1 MNNENYSNVL
11 LKGILNLNCNRKYKK
26 HNQANFFVIH
36 MMLNY
41 DAPLYRPPSEA
52 RSLIFQVTLGCSFN
66 ECSFCDMYRSK
77 EYSERSWDEIK
88 TEIDMMAN
96 YLPDTKR
103 VFLADGDAL
112 NLDSE
117 FMIKIVKYIRV
128 KFANIER
135 ISCYAMPMN
144 ILKKTPE
151 ELKKMN
157 EAGLNMF
164 YLGIESGSDIVLKKV
179 TKGAIAK
186 TIIKSVNKAKDA
198 GYEMSCMII
207 LGLGGK
213 TYSKEHI
220 KGTAEV
226 ISACSPQYVG
236 ALTLYLEN
244 GIKQEFIDKFEG
256 EFIKI
261 NDDES
266 LKELHDLI
274 SQIETKNKIIFRAN
288 HGSNAYTIKGT
299 FPQDKQDMIDKI
311 DWMKQHPEI
320 IRPQGLRGF

>member
-1 MNNENYSNVL
+1 
-11 LKGILNLNCNRKYKK
+11 
-26 HNQANFFVIH
+26 

-52 RSLIFQVTLGCSFN
+52 KSLIFQVTLGCSFN

-77 EYSERSWDEIK
+77 QYSEKPWEEVK
-88 TEIDMMAN
+88 LEIDLMAK
-96 YLPDTKR
+96 YLPDTRKI
-103 VFLADGDAL
+103 FLADGDAL
-112 NLDSE
+112 NLDAKY
-117 FMIKIVKYIRV
+117 MIKILKYLHE
-128 KFANIER
+128 KFPNLER

-151 ELKKMN
+151 ELQKMN
-157 EAGLNMF
+157 YAGLDML

-179 TKGAIAK
+179 TKGAVAK

-198 GYEMSCMII
+198 GYIMSCMII
-207 LGLGGK
+207 LGLGGR

-226 ISACSPQYVG
+226 INSCSPNFVG

-244 GIKQEFIDKFEG
+244 GIKQEFLEKFG
-256 EFIKI
+256 EPFIQL
-261 NDDES
+261 NDDEA
-266 LKELHDLI
+266 LEELYDLI
-274 SQIETKNKIIFRAN
+274 SQIQTKKEIIFRAN

-299 FPQDKQDMIDKI
+299 FPQDKNEMLGKI
-311 DWMKQHPEI
+311 QWMKQHPEI
-320 IRPQGLRGF
+320 MRPQGLRGF

>member
-1 MNNENYSNVL
+1 
-11 LKGILNLNCNRKYKK
+11 
-26 HNQANFFVIH
+26 

-77 EYSERSWDEIK
+77 KYSERPWDEIK
-88 TEIDMMAN
+88 LEIDMMAKQM
-96 YLPDTKR
+96 PDTTR

-112 NLDSE
+112 NLDADY
-117 FMIKIVKYIRV
+117 MVKIVKYIYD
-128 KFANIER
+128 KFPNLER

-144 ILKKTPE
+144 LLKKTPE
-151 ELKKMN
+151 ELKKMHD
-157 EAGLNMF
+157 AGLDML

-179 TKGAIAK
+179 TKGATSK

-198 GYEMSCMII
+198 GYVMSCMVI
-207 LGLGGK
+207 LGLGGRK
-213 TYSKEHI
+213 YSKEHI
-220 KGTAEV
+220 QGTAEV

-244 GIKQEFIDKFEG
+244 GIKDEFLQKYNG
-256 EFIKI
+256 EFVRL
-261 NDDES
+261 NDDEA
-266 LKELHDLI
+266 LEELEGLL
-274 SQIETKNKIIFRAN
+274 SGIETKEEIVFRAN

-299 FPQDKQDMIDKI
+299 FPQDKQKMLDQIRWLKE
-311 DWMKQHPEI
+311 HPEVV
-320 IRPQGLRGF
+320 RPQGLRGF

>member
-1 MNNENYSNVL
+1 
-11 LKGILNLNCNRKYKK
+11 
-26 HNQANFFVIH
+26 

-77 EYSERSWDEIK
+77 EYSERPWEAIK
-88 TEIDMMAN
+88 TEIDMMAR
-96 YLPDTKR
+96 YMPQTKR

-117 FMIKIVKYIRV
+117 YMIKIVKYIRE
-128 KFANIER
+128 KFIDIQR
-135 ISCYAMPMN
+135 IACYAMPMN

-157 EAGLNMF
+157 QAGLDMF

-179 TKGAIAK
+179 TKGAVAK
-186 TIIKSVNKAKDA
+186 TIIRSVNKAKDA
-198 GYEMSCMII
+198 GYIMSCMVI

-213 TYSKEHI
+213 AYSKDHI
-220 KGTAEV
+220 TGTAKV
-226 ISACSPQYVG
+226 ISACSPNYVG

-244 GIKQEFIDKFEG
+244 GIKQEFLEKYQG
-256 EFIKI
+256 EFEKI
-261 NDDES
+261 SDDES
-266 LKELHDLI
+266 LDELYDLVE
-274 SQIETKNKIIFRAN
+274 QIETDNKIIFRVN
-288 HGSNAYTIKGT
+288 HGSNAYTVKGT
-299 FPQDKQDMIDKI
+299 FPQDKQAMLEKI
-311 DWMKQHPEI
+311 DWMRQHPEVV
-320 IRPQGLRGF
+320 RPQGLRGF

>member
-1 MNNENYSNVL
+1 
-11 LKGILNLNCNRKYKK
+11 
-26 HNQANFFVIH
+26 
-36 MMLNY
+36 MLNY

-77 EYSERSWDEIK
+77 EYSERPWEEIK
-88 TEIDMMAN
+88 LEIDLMAKH
-96 YLPDTKR
+96 LPDTR
-103 VFLADGDAL
+103 RIFLADGDAL
-112 NLDSE
+112 NLDAE
-117 FMIKIVKYIRV
+117 YIIKILKYLKE
-128 KFANIER
+128 KFLNLER

-144 ILKKTPE
+144 ILKKTSD
-151 ELKKMN
+151 ELRMMHD
-157 EAGLNMF
+157 AGLDML
-164 YLGIESGSDIVLKKV
+164 YLGIESGSDIILKKV

-198 GYEMSCMII
+198 GYIMSCMVI
-207 LGLGGK
+207 LGLGGR

-226 ISACSPQYVG
+226 ISACAPNYLG

-244 GIKQEFIDKFEG
+244 GIKQEFLEKFG
-256 EFIKI
+256 EPFIRI
-261 NDDES
+261 NDDEA
-266 LKELHDLI
+266 LEELYDLI
-274 SQIETKNKIIFRAN
+274 RQIETKDHIVFRAN

-299 FPQDKQDMIDKI
+299 LPQDKQEMLDKI
-311 DWMKQHPEI
+311 EWMKQHPEI

>member
-1 MNNENYSNVL
+1 
-11 LKGILNLNCNRKYKK
+11 
-26 HNQANFFVIH
+26 

-77 EYSERSWDEIK
+77 EYSERPWEEIK
-88 TEIDMMAN
+88 TEIDMMAR
-96 YLPDTKR
+96 YLPQTKR

-117 FMIKIVKYIRV
+117 YMIKIVKYIRE
-128 KFANIER
+128 KFTDIQR

-157 EAGLNMF
+157 QAGLDMF

-179 TKGAIAK
+179 TKGAVAK

-198 GYEMSCMII
+198 GYIMSCMVI

-213 TYSKEHI
+213 AYSKDHI
-220 KGTAEV
+220 TGTAKV
-226 ISACSPQYVG
+226 ISACSPNYVG

-244 GIKQEFIDKFEG
+244 GIKQEFLEKYQG
-256 EFIKI
+256 EFEKI
-261 NDDES
+261 SDDES
-266 LKELHDLI
+266 LDELYGLVE
-274 SQIETKNKIIFRAN
+274 QIDTDNEIIFRVN
-288 HGSNAYTIKGT
+288 HGSNAYTVKGT
-299 FPQDKQDMIDKI
+299 FPQDKQAMLEKI
-311 DWMKQHPEI
+311 DWMRQHPEVV
-320 IRPQGLRGF
+320 RPQGLRGF

>member
-1 MNNENYSNVL
+1 
-11 LKGILNLNCNRKYKK
+11 
-26 HNQANFFVIH
+26 
-36 MMLNY
+36 MLNY

-77 EYSERSWDEIK
+77 EYSERPWEEIK
-88 TEIDMMAN
+88 LEIDLMAKH
-96 YLPDTKR
+96 LPDTR
-103 VFLADGDAL
+103 RIFLADGDAL
-112 NLDSE
+112 NLDAE
-117 FMIKIVKYIRV
+117 YIIKILKYLKE
-128 KFANIER
+128 KFLNLER

-144 ILKKTPE
+144 ILKKTSD
-151 ELKKMN
+151 ELRMMHD
-157 EAGLNMF
+157 AGLDML
-164 YLGIESGSDIVLKKV
+164 YLGIESGSDIILKKV

-198 GYEMSCMII
+198 GYIMSCMVI
-207 LGLGGK
+207 LGLGGR

-226 ISACSPQYVG
+226 ISACAPNYLG

-244 GIKQEFIDKFEG
+244 GIKQEFLEKFG
-256 EFIKI
+256 EPFIRI
-261 NDDES
+261 NDDEA
-266 LKELHDLI
+266 LEELYDLI
-274 SQIETKNKIIFRAN
+274 RQIETKDHIVFRAN

-299 FPQDKQDMIDKI
+299 LPQDKQEMLDKI
-311 DWMKQHPEI
+311 EWMRQHPEI

>member
-1 MNNENYSNVL
+1 
-11 LKGILNLNCNRKYKK
+11 
-26 HNQANFFVIH
+26 
-36 MMLNY
+36 MLNY

-77 EYSERSWDEIK
+77 EYSERPWEEIK
-88 TEIDMMAN
+88 IEIDMMAKQ
-96 YLPDTKR
+96 LPDTTR

-112 NLDSE
+112 NLDADY
-117 FMIKIVKYIRV
+117 MVKIVKYIHE
-128 KFANIER
+128 KFPNLER

-151 ELKKMN
+151 ELKKMYD
-157 EAGLNMF
+157 AGLTMF

-179 TKGAIAK
+179 TKGATSK

-198 GYEMSCMII
+198 GYLMSCMVI

-213 TYSKEHI
+213 KYSKEHI
-220 KGTAEV
+220 QGTAEV

-244 GIKQEFIDKFEG
+244 GIKDEFLQKYNG
-256 EFIKI
+256 EFVRL
-261 NDDES
+261 NDDEA
-266 LKELHDLI
+266 LNELEDLL
-274 SQIETKNKIIFRAN
+274 SKIETKEEIIFRAN

-299 FPQDKQDMIDKI
+299 FPQEKQKMLEQLR
-311 DWMKQHPEI
+311 WMREHPEVV
-320 IRPQGLRGF
+320 RPQGLRGF

>member
-1 MNNENYSNVL
+1 
-11 LKGILNLNCNRKYKK
+11 
-26 HNQANFFVIH
+26 

-77 EYSERSWDEIK
+77 EYSERPWEEIK
-88 TEIDMMAN
+88 SEIDMMARMM
-96 YLPDTKR
+96 PETTR

-112 NLDSE
+112 NLDAE
-117 FMIKIVKYIRV
+117 YMVKIVKYV
-128 KFANIER
+128 YEKFPKLER

-151 ELKKMN
+151 ELKKIHD
-157 EAGLNMF
+157 AGLTMF

-179 TKGAIAK
+179 TKGATSK
-186 TIIKSVNKAKDA
+186 TIIKSVNKAKNA
-198 GYEMSCMII
+198 GYTMSCMVI

-213 TYSKEHI
+213 KYSNDHI
-220 KGTAEV
+220 QGTVDV
-226 ISACSPQYVG
+226 INACSPQYVG

-244 GIKQEFIDKFEG
+244 GIKDEFLKKFEG
-256 EFIKI
+256 EFSRL
-261 NDDES
+261 NDDEALNELEELLS
-266 LKELHDLI
+266 KIDTKE
-274 SQIETKNKIIFRAN
+274 EIIFRAN

-299 FPQDKQDMIDKI
+299 FPQDKQKMLDQIT
-311 DWMKQHPEI
+311 WMKEHPEI
-320 IRPQGLRGF
+320 VRPQGLRGF

>member
-1 MNNENYSNVL
+1 
-11 LKGILNLNCNRKYKK
+11 
-26 HNQANFFVIH
+26 

-77 EYSERSWDEIK
+77 EYSERPWEEIK
-88 TEIDMMAN
+88 TEIDMMAKQ
-96 YLPDTKR
+96 LPDTTR

-112 NLDSE
+112 NLDADYLV
-117 FMIKIVKYIRV
+117 KIVKYIYE
-128 KFANIER
+128 KFSNLER

-151 ELKKMN
+151 ELKKMYD
-157 EAGLNMF
+157 AGLTMF

-179 TKGAIAK
+179 TKGATSK

-198 GYEMSCMII
+198 GYRMSCMVI

-213 TYSKEHI
+213 KYSKEHI
-220 KGTAEV
+220 QGTAEV

-244 GIKQEFIDKFEG
+244 GIKDEFLQKYNG
-256 EFIKI
+256 EFVRL
-261 NDDES
+261 NDDEA
-266 LKELHDLI
+266 LNELEDLL
-274 SQIETKNKIIFRAN
+274 SKIETNEEIIFRAN

-299 FPQDKQDMIDKI
+299 FPQDKQKMLEQLR
-311 DWMKQHPEI
+311 WMREHPEVV
-320 IRPQGLRGF
+320 RPQGLRGF